1 MLKFYSSLQAKLILI
16 IIPVLIYGSTI
27 GHDYAV
33 DDHGIITEHVHVLAG
48 TDGIDEIFSTNY
60 RNGILKFNDGLYR
73 PLSLAIFAT
82 FEEIAPGSPMPGHL
96 LNVALYT
103 FLVLLIFFLVKQF
116 PVKNPKKTAFW
127 TALFFAVMPV
137 HTEVVANIK
146 SLDELLSIT
155 FGLLTCISIVS
166 YLKNKNI
173 AFVALASFTFFLA
186 LLSKES
192 SLTYLAII
200 PLIIYVFF
208 PKTPL
213 RNTSVGILPL
223 IVIGGIWLYIRQS
236 VLNNMPA
243 LDPEVFGML
252 NNPLIII
259 DYYPDQ
265 LASALNVQLTGL
277 YKLLV
282 PYPLLHDY
290 SYSYFPVV
298 KMASTYGIFLLAL
311 FITLVAIT
319 IWGVYKRKYWAFG
332 LAFYG
337 ITLSPVANIIFQNS
351 TIFGERLLFTPSL
364 GIIFTVVVLAH
375 KLKVPK
381 ALIWAPVILS
391 FVYGFLSFD
400 RQQYWE
406 NNDTL
411 FAQDITHLE
420 NSARGNYNYATSL
433 YKKYKDKDRSEA
445 YKDEALI
452 YFDRAISI
460 YPDYLDAW
468 NNKGSL
474 HIFAKE
480 YSLAEKSFLK
490 VIEIQPLYGK
500 AYFNMAVVY
509 QETEKH
515 ALAAEYFQK
524 AINHNIS
531 NADAYY
537 GLGYNLGF
545 INDMNSAKTA
555 FEKTISI
562 DKNYSK
568 AYVQL
573 GKIYGQSGQAEK
585 AIETFEKGI
594 SINNKLVEA
603 YFYLGITYL
612 NMDQKQEGLI
622 ALKKAKR
629 LEPNF
634 NNVQSIISTLE
645 SEN

>member
-1 MLKFYSSLQAKLILI
+1 MLNFYSTIQAKFLLILV
-16 IIPVLIYGSTI
+16 PLLIYGATTSY
-27 GHDYAV
+27 DFAV
-33 DDHGIITEHVHVLAG
+33 DDHGIINDHAHVLAG
-48 TDGIDEIFSTNY
+48 VDGIDEIFTTNY
-60 RNGILKFNDGLYR
+60 RNGILQFNDGLYR

-82 FEEIAPGSPMPGHL
+82 FEEIAPGSPMPGHF
-96 LNVALYT
+96 LNIALCALIT
-103 FLVLLIFFLVKQF
+103 VLIFFLVKEF
-116 PVKNPKKTAFW
+116 PVKDPKKTAFW
-127 TALFFAVMPV
+127 TALFFAIMPV

-155 FGLLTCISIVS
+155 FALTTCISILS
-166 YLKNKNI
+166 YLKNRNV
-173 AFVALASFTFFLA
+173 AFIGLAALTFFLA

-208 PKTPL
+208 PSTSLKSSAVLMFPL
-213 RNTSVGILPL
+213 ATIA
-223 IVIGGIWLYIRQS
+223 GIWLYIRHT
-236 VLNNMPA
+236 VLSNMPA

-252 NNPLIII
+252 NNPLTIINN
-259 DYYPDQ
+259 YPDQ

-277 YKLLV
+277 YKLFV

-290 SYSYFPVV
+290 SYDYFPVV
-298 KMASTYGIFLLAL
+298 KMASMYGAFLLAL
-311 FITLVAIT
+311 FIALAGIT
-319 IWGVYKRKYWAFG
+319 VWGVYRRKYWAFG

-337 ITLSPVANIIFQNS
+337 ITISPVANIIFQNS

-364 GIIFTVVVLAH
+364 GIAFTIVILAS
-375 KLKVPK
+375 KIKAPK
-381 ALIWAPVILS
+381 ALIWGPVILS

-400 RQQYWE
+400 RQQYWK

-433 YKKYKDKDRSEA
+433 YKKYKDIDRSEA

-500 AYFNMAVVY
+500 AYFNLAVVY
-509 QETEKH
+509 QETEKY
-515 ALAAEYFQK
+515 ALAAEYYQK
-524 AINHNIS
+524 AIDHNIS

-545 INDMNSAKTA
+545 INKMDEAKAA
-555 FEKTISI
+555 FEKTIKL
-562 DKNYSK
+562 DANYSK

-585 AIETFEKGI
+585 
-594 SINNKLVEA
+594 SINAFKKSIALNPNDAESH
-603 YFYLGITYL
+603 FYLGITYL
-612 NMDQKQEGLI
+612 NAGNKVEGQKSIEV
-622 ALKKAKR
+622 AYR
-629 LEPNF
+629 LDPNF
-634 NNVQSIISTLE
+634 NNVGQILQQLKAQ
-645 SEN
+645 